1 LQGDGKHILKEVAM
15 TDSNE
20 SYLSPPPEILAHYAS
35 GYEAQRLLHG
45 SSQIE
50 WVRTKE
56 LVTRYIPPS
65 PAIIFDIGGGP
76 GAYACWL
83 AKQGY
88 EVHLV
93 DVVPLH
99 VELARQASQ
108 AQPDTPLAG
117 IEVGD
122 ARNLTRSDSS
132 VNVVLLFG
140 PLYHLTER
148 VDRLTT
154 LREAHRILRPG
165 GILLAVGIARFTS
178 LLDGLRQG
186 FLDDPA
192 FRQIVQRDLTDGQHR
207 NPMNHPAY
215 FTTAFFH
222 DPQELETEVRESG
235 FLYERTLPIEGPL
248 WLFPEVAANFHDQ
261 RKREQFLTFV
271 RQIEQEPSLL
281 GTSAHLLVVARKA
294 QS

>member
-1 LQGDGKHILKEVAM
+1 M
-15 TDSNE
+15 
-20 SYLSPPPEILAHYAS
+20 
-35 GYEAQRLLHG
+35 
-45 SSQIE
+45 
-50 WVRTKE
+50 
-56 LVTRYIPPS
+56 RYIPPYS
-65 PAIIFDIGGGP
+65 AVIFDIGGGP

-88 EVHLV
+88 EVHLI

-108 AQPDTPLAG
+108 AQPDAPLAG

-132 VNVVLLFG
+132 VDVVLLFG

-154 LREAHRILRPG
+154 LREAQRVLRPG
-165 GILLAVGIARFTS
+165 GVLLAVGIARLAS

-207 NPMNHPAY
+207 NPMNHPEY

-222 DPQELETEVRESG
+222 DPQELETEVKESG
-235 FLYERTLPIEGPL
+235 FLYERTLPIKSTYGCFRGGSEL
-248 WLFPEVAANFHDQ
+248 ARPEEA
-261 RKREQFLTFV
+261 
-271 RQIEQEPSLL
+271 
-281 GTSAHLLVVARKA
+281 
-294 QS
+294 